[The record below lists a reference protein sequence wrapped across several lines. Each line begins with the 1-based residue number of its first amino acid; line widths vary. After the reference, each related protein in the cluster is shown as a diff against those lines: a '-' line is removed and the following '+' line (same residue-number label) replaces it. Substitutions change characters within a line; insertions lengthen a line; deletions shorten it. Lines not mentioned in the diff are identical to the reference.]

1 MCIPFTFIFDY
12 LIAKDQG
19 WYIVN
24 SVFPW
29 RLFDIVVIEQ
39 FIWCFLYIYYI
50 VMFYEYF
57 LDKKEKKTIFHLFP
71 KIKDVISPNMEY
83 FSLFMFMALAF
94 FVLFAYISPSTLQ
107 VDYAYLWVGTLLGIM
122 PLSFFLFKFHNF
134 LPRFC
139 KIALYFLCLA
149 ILVEYVG
156 LSLNHWA
163 FPGSHFLGMTR
174 FFGFFIPYEE
184 VVMYFILSTPITL
197 SYYEYFDDDR
207 K

>member
-1 MCIPFTFIFDY
+1 MKKDFFVLVILSVVSTALLLFIKANFLVSTLVFFGLPSVFLSFRQPLKILKTFTFSFLMCIPFTFIFDY
-12 LIAKDQG
+12 LIAKDRG

-94 FVLFAYISPSTLQ
+94 FYS
-107 VDYAYLWVGTLLGIM
+107 
-122 PLSFFLFKFHNF
+122 
-134 LPRFC
+134 
-139 KIALYFLCLA
+139 LCLYKS
-149 ILVEYVG
+149 INLTG
-156 LSLNHWA
+156 
-163 FPGSHFLGMTR
+163 
-174 FFGFFIPYEE
+174 
-184 VVMYFILSTPITL
+184 
-197 SYYEYFDDDR
+197 
-207 K
+207 